1 MKIKATEPILDLK
14 EPIKSTDFV
23 SLEKIKSQQETV
35 GLKAIDE
42 NKHMPRVDKEISLQ
56 KIDEATKQDAP
67 LTLSDWQ
74 WLKDVYKQAMLLDEI
89 NRRAARQDKL
99 TSIKLTDTEHSKT
112 LSEMTIDKRVAAN
125 MAAAKE
131 LQKIHKEQLIRADVE
146 WREWIDKL
154 DRKTITNK
162 QELLEGFMK
171 ALGYKLGFVRQAW
184 NQRHLTEIKKS
195 LSKLSIEQQA
205 EAQRLHIQHQQDLH
219 KMKQEIAYVQKDA
232 GLRKLN
238 EALVAR
244 LFDVREWKDYKEDE
258 HARGEA
264 LLILRAQGFKTNV
277 QPLPSRLL
285 ELQKVVDNH
294 ERLRLNLEKKEHK
307 NLIEF
312 RNQLAELQSAAL
324 SNTGKQHLF
333 KLIDSRQLDKNMRA
347 DSGVELK
354 ATEYFYEQEKSILA
368 AVGYNLN
375 QVPLPWKRLKIEEE
389 KTASAQLL
397 NEKASQHKKDVES
410 VVKETSAAKTEQDIS
425 LLRPMENPAKKTNQQ
440 KSDEPLSALASKELS
455 PLKPKPF
462 KPNFPSM
469 SPKPHDINEQ
479 DEQLARLQTEKE
491 QKLLEAAQEVQLKLA
506 QMQVA
511 AQAAQAEAI
520 NTAPKPSGSADQNLQ
535 IHVGQKVKAVK

>member
-23 SLEKIKSQQETV
+23 SLEKIKNQQETV

-42 NKHMPRVDKEISLQ
+42 NKHMPRVDKEVSLQ
-56 KIDEATKQDAP
+56 KIDAATKQDAP

-74 WLKDVYKQAMLLDEI
+74 WLKDVYKQAVLLDEI
-89 NRRAARQDKL
+89 NRRATRQDKL
-99 TSIKLTDTEHSKT
+99 AAIKLTDSEHSKT

-125 MAAAKE
+125 IAAAKE
-131 LQKIHKEQLIRADVE
+131 LQQIRKEQRIRADIE

-219 KMKQEIAYVQKDA
+219 KMKQEIAFVQKDA
-232 GLRKLN
+232 VLRQLN

-244 LFDVREWKDYKEDE
+244 LFDVRAWKDFEEHE

-264 LLILRAQGFKTNV
+264 LLLLRAQGFKTNV

-294 ERLRLNLEKKEHK
+294 ERQRLNLEKKERE
-307 NLIEF
+307 NIIEF
-312 RNQLAELQSAAL
+312 RQQLAELQSAAL

-333 KLIDSRQLDKNMRA
+333 KLIDSRQLNKNMRA
-347 DSGVELK
+347 DNVAELRT
-354 ATEYFYEQEKSILA
+354 TEYFYKKAKSLLA

-375 QVPLPWKRLKIEEE
+375 HAPLPWKKLEIEEN
-389 KTASAQLL
+389 KTESSERL
-397 NEKASQHKKDVES
+397 NEKSSQNKKDVES
-410 VVKETSAAKTEQDIS
+410 LFKEIHTETTEQKMT
-425 LLRPMENPAKKTNQQ
+425 LLVPTENPGQKTNHQ
-440 KSDEPLSALASKELS
+440 KPDELLSALASKELS

-462 KPNFPSM
+462 KPNFPSI
-469 SPKPHDINEQ
+469 SPKPHDIHEQ
-479 DEQLARLQTEKE
+479 DEQLARLRTENE
-491 QKLLEAAQEVQLKLA
+491 QQLMEAAQETQLKLA

-511 AQAAQAEAI
+511 AQIAQAEAFHA
-520 NTAPKPSGSADQNLQ
+520 APKPAVPGEQQLKID
-535 IHVGQKVKAVK
+535 IKQKVKAAK

>member
-42 NKHMPRVDKEISLQ
+42 NKHMPRVDKEVALQ
-56 KIDEATKQDAP
+56 KIEAATKQEAP
-67 LTLSDWQ
+67 LTLNDWQ

-99 TSIKLTDTEHSKT
+99 ASIKLTDTEHSKT

-125 MAAAKE
+125 IASTKE
-131 LQKIHKEQLIRADVE
+131 LQKIRKEQLIRADVE

-195 LSKLSIEQQA
+195 LSKISIEQQA
-205 EAQRLHIQHQQDLH
+205 EAQRLHNQNQQDLLQLQ
-219 KMKQEIAYVQKDA
+219 QETAFVQKDA
-232 GLRKLN
+232 VLRQLN

-244 LFDVREWKDYKEDE
+244 LFDVRAWKDYEEHE
-258 HARGEA
+258 HARDEA
-264 LLILRAQGFKTNV
+264 LLLLRAQGFKTSV

-294 ERLRLNLEKKEHK
+294 ERLRLNLEKKERV

-312 RNQLAELQSAAL
+312 RHQLAELQSAAL

-347 DSGVELK
+347 DNVAELK
-354 ATEYFYEQEKSILA
+354 TTEYFYKKAKSLLA

-375 QVPLPWKRLKIEEE
+375 HVPLPWKKLEIEEN
-389 KTASAQLL
+389 KTESSERL
-397 NEKASQHKKDVES
+397 NEKSSQNKKDVES
-410 VVKETSAAKTEQDIS
+410 LFKEIHTETTEQKMN
-425 LLRPMENPAKKTNQQ
+425 LLHPTENPAKQTNHQ
-440 KSDEPLSALASKELS
+440 KPDEPLSALASKELS

-479 DEQLARLQTEKE
+479 DEQLARLKAEKE
-491 QKLLEAAQEVQLKLA
+491 QQLLEAAQEVQLKLA

-511 AQAAQAEAI
+511 AQIAQAEAF
-520 NTAPKPSGSADQNLQ
+520 NTAPKPAVPGEQHLKID
-535 IHVGQKVKAVK
+535 IKQKVKAAK

>member
-23 SLEKIKSQQETV
+23 SLEKIKNQQETV
-35 GLKAIDE
+35 GLKATDE

-56 KIDEATKQDAP
+56 KIEEATKQDAP
-67 LTLSDWQ
+67 LTLNDWQ

-99 TSIKLTDTEHSKT
+99 ASIKLTDTEHSKT

-125 MAAAKE
+125 IAAAKE
-131 LQKIHKEQLIRADVE
+131 LQKIRKEQLIRADVE

-171 ALGYKLGFVRQAW
+171 ALGYKLGFIRHAW

-195 LSKLSIEQQA
+195 LSKISIEQQA
-205 EAQRLHIQHQQDLH
+205 EAQRFHIQNQQDLLQLQ
-219 KMKQEIAYVQKDA
+219 QETAFVQKDA
-232 GLRKLN
+232 VLRQLS

-244 LFDVREWKDYKEDE
+244 LFDARVWKDYEEHE
-258 HARGEA
+258 HARDEA
-264 LLILRAQGFKTNV
+264 LLLLRAQGFKTNV
-277 QPLPSRLL
+277 QPLPSRLF

-294 ERLRLNLEKKEHK
+294 ERLRLNLEKKERE

-312 RNQLAELQSAAL
+312 RHQLAELQSAVL
-324 SNTGKQHLF
+324 SNTGKQQLF
-333 KLIDSRQLDKNMRA
+333 KIIDSRQLDKNMRA
-347 DSGVELK
+347 DNVAELK
-354 ATEYFYEQEKSILA
+354 TTEYFYKKAKSLLA

-375 QVPLPWKRLKIEEE
+375 RVPLPWKRLEIEEDKME
-389 KTASAQLL
+389 SSELL
-397 NEKASQHKKDVES
+397 NEKANQHKKDVDS
-410 VVKETSAAKTEQDIS
+410 LFKEISASKTDQQMN
-425 LLRPMENPAKKTNQQ
+425 LLHPTENPAKKTNHQ
-440 KSDEPLSALASKELS
+440 KPDEPLSALASKELS

-462 KPNFPSM
+462 KPNFPSI

-479 DEQLARLQTEKE
+479 EEQLARLQTEKE
-491 QKLLEAAQEVQLKLA
+491 QKLLESAQEVQLKLA

-511 AQAAQAEAI
+511 AQIAQAEAF
-520 NTAPKPSGSADQNLQ
+520 NAAPKPATPGEQHLKID
-535 IHVGQKVKAVK
+535 IKQKVKTAK

>member
-1 MKIKATEPILDLK
+1 
-14 EPIKSTDFV
+14 
-23 SLEKIKSQQETV
+23 
-35 GLKAIDE
+35 
-42 NKHMPRVDKEISLQ
+42 
-56 KIDEATKQDAP
+56 
-67 LTLSDWQ
+67 
-74 WLKDVYKQAMLLDEI
+74 
-89 NRRAARQDKL
+89 
-99 TSIKLTDTEHSKT
+99 
-112 LSEMTIDKRVAAN
+112 
-125 MAAAKE
+125 
-131 LQKIHKEQLIRADVE
+131 
-146 WREWIDKL
+146 
-154 DRKTITNK
+154 
-162 QELLEGFMK
+162 MK

-312 RNQLAELQSAAL
+312 RHQLAELQSAAL
-324 SNTGKQHLF
+324 SSTGKQQIF

-347 DSGVELK
+347 DSGEELK
-354 ATEYFYEQEKSILA
+354 TTEYFYQQEKSILA
-368 AVGYNLN
+368 AVGYSLN

-389 KTASAQLL
+389 KTASSQLL

-410 VVKETSAAKTEQDIS
+410 VVKKTSAAKTEQDIS
-425 LLRPMENPAKKTNQQ
+425 LLHPTDNSAKKTNQQ
-440 KSDEPLSALASKELS
+440 KPDVPLSALASKELS

-479 DEQLARLQTEKE
+479 EEQLARLQTEKE
-491 QKLLEAAQEVQLKLA
+491 QKLLESAQEVQLKLA

-511 AQAAQAEAI
+511 AQIAQAEAF
-520 NTAPKPSGSADQNLQ
+520 NAAPKPATPGEQHLKID
-535 IHVGQKVKAVK
+535 IKQKVKAAK

>member
-23 SLEKIKSQQETV
+23 SLDKIKNQQETV

-42 NKHMPRVDKEISLQ
+42 NKHMPRVDKEVALQ
-56 KIDEATKQDAP
+56 KIEAATKQDAS

-74 WLKDVYKQAMLLDEI
+74 WLKDVYKQAVLLDEI

-99 TSIKLTDTEHSKT
+99 ASIKLTDTEHSKT

-125 MAAAKE
+125 IKAAKE
-131 LQKIHKEQLIRADVE
+131 LQRIRNEQLIRADVE
-146 WREWIDKL
+146 WREWINKL
-154 DRKTITNK
+154 DHKTITNK

-205 EAQRLHIQHQQDLH
+205 EAQRLHIQHEYDLR
-219 KMKQEIAYVQKDA
+219 KMKQEIAYVKKDA
-232 GLRKLN
+232 ALRQLS

-244 LFDVREWKDYKEDE
+244 LFDVRVWKDYEEHE
-258 HARGEA
+258 HARVES
-264 LLILRAQGFKTNV
+264 LLLLRAQGFKTSV

-294 ERLRLNLEKKEHK
+294 ERLRLNLEKKERE

-347 DSGVELK
+347 DNVAELK
-354 ATEYFYEQEKSILA
+354 TTEYFYKQAKSLLA

-375 QVPLPWKRLKIEEE
+375 RVPLPWKRLEIEEE
-389 KTASAQLL
+389 KMESSELL
-397 NEKASQHKKDVES
+397 NEKANQHKKDVDS
-410 VVKETSAAKTEQDIS
+410 LFKEISASKTEQQMN
-425 LLRPMENPAKKTNQQ
+425 LLHPTENPAKKTNHQ
-440 KSDEPLSALASKELS
+440 KPDEPLSALASKELS

-491 QKLLEAAQEVQLKLA
+491 QQLLEATQEVQLKLA

-511 AQAAQAEAI
+511 AQIAQAEAF
-520 NTAPKPSGSADQNLQ
+520 NVAPKPAVPGEQQLKID
-535 IHVGQKVKAVK
+535 IKQKVKAAK

>member
-23 SLEKIKSQQETV
+23 SLEKIKNQQETV
-35 GLKAIDE
+35 GLKATDE

-56 KIDEATKQDAP
+56 KIEEATKQDAP
-67 LTLSDWQ
+67 LTLNDWQ

-99 TSIKLTDTEHSKT
+99 ASIKLTDTEHSKT

-125 MAAAKE
+125 IAAAKE
-131 LQKIHKEQLIRADVE
+131 LQKIRKEQLIRADVE

-171 ALGYKLGFVRQAW
+171 ALGYKLGFIRHAW

-195 LSKLSIEQQA
+195 LSKISIEQQA
-205 EAQRLHIQHQQDLH
+205 EAQRFHIQNQQDLLQLQ
-219 KMKQEIAYVQKDA
+219 QETAFVQKDA
-232 GLRKLN
+232 VLRQLS

-244 LFDVREWKDYKEDE
+244 LFDARVWKDYEEHE
-258 HARGEA
+258 HARDEA
-264 LLILRAQGFKTNV
+264 LLLLRAQGFKTNV
-277 QPLPSRLL
+277 QPLPSRLF

-294 ERLRLNLEKKEHK
+294 ERLRLNLEKKERE

-312 RNQLAELQSAAL
+312 RHQLAELQSAVL
-324 SNTGKQHLF
+324 SNTGKQQLF
-333 KLIDSRQLDKNMRA
+333 KIIDSRQLDKNMRA
-347 DSGVELK
+347 DNVAELK
-354 ATEYFYEQEKSILA
+354 TTEYFYKKAKSLLA

-375 QVPLPWKRLKIEEE
+375 RVPLPWKRLEIEEDKME
-389 KTASAQLL
+389 SSELL
-397 NEKASQHKKDVES
+397 NEKANQHKKDVDS
-410 VVKETSAAKTEQDIS
+410 LFKEISASKTDQQMN
-425 LLRPMENPAKKTNQQ
+425 LLHPTENPAKKTNHQ
-440 KSDEPLSALASKELS
+440 KPDEPLSALASKELS
-455 PLKPKPF
+455 SLKPKPF
-462 KPNFPSM
+462 KPNFPSI

-479 DEQLARLQTEKE
+479 EEQLARLQTEKE
-491 QKLLEAAQEVQLKLA
+491 QKLLESAQEVQLKLA

-511 AQAAQAEAI
+511 AQIAQAEAF
-520 NTAPKPSGSADQNLQ
+520 NAAPKPATPGEQHLKID
-535 IHVGQKVKAVK
+535 IKQKVKTAK

>member
-23 SLEKIKSQQETV
+23 SLEKIKNQQETV

-56 KIDEATKQDAP
+56 KIEEATKQDAP
-67 LTLSDWQ
+67 LTLNDWQ

-99 TSIKLTDTEHSKT
+99 ASIKLTDTEHSKT

-125 MAAAKE
+125 IAAAKE
-131 LQKIHKEQLIRADVE
+131 LQKIRKEQLIRADVE

-171 ALGYKLGFVRQAW
+171 ALGYKLGFIRHAW

-195 LSKLSIEQQA
+195 LSKISIEQQA
-205 EAQRLHIQHQQDLH
+205 EAQRLHIQNQQDLLQLQ
-219 KMKQEIAYVQKDA
+219 QETAFVQKDA
-232 GLRKLN
+232 VLRQLS

-244 LFDVREWKDYKEDE
+244 LFDARVWKDYEEHE
-258 HARGEA
+258 HARDEA
-264 LLILRAQGFKTNV
+264 LLLLRAQGFKTNG
-277 QPLPSRLL
+277 QPLPSRLF

-294 ERLRLNLEKKEHK
+294 ERLRLNLEKKERE

-312 RNQLAELQSAAL
+312 RHQLAELQSAVL
-324 SNTGKQHLF
+324 SNTGKQQLF
-333 KLIDSRQLDKNMRA
+333 KIIDSRQLDKNMRA
-347 DSGVELK
+347 DNVAELK
-354 ATEYFYEQEKSILA
+354 TTEYFYKKAKSLLA

-375 QVPLPWKRLKIEEE
+375 RVPLPWKRLEIEEDKME
-389 KTASAQLL
+389 SSELL
-397 NEKASQHKKDVES
+397 NEKANQHKKDVDS
-410 VVKETSAAKTEQDIS
+410 LFKEISASKTDQQMN
-425 LLRPMENPAKKTNQQ
+425 LLHPTENPAKKTNHQ
-440 KSDEPLSALASKELS
+440 KPDEPLSALASKELS

-479 DEQLARLQTEKE
+479 EEQLARLQTEKE
-491 QKLLEAAQEVQLKLA
+491 QKLLESAQEVQLKLA

-511 AQAAQAEAI
+511 AQIAQAEAF
-520 NTAPKPSGSADQNLQ
+520 NAAPKPATPGEQHLKID
-535 IHVGQKVKAVK
+535 IKQKVKAAK

>member
-1 MKIKATEPILDLK
+1 MKIKAPEPILDLK

-23 SLEKIKSQQETV
+23 SLEKIKNQQETV

-42 NKHMPRVDKEISLQ
+42 NKHMPRVDKEVSLQ
-56 KIDEATKQDAP
+56 KIEEATKQDAP

-74 WLKDVYKQAMLLDEI
+74 WLKDVYKQAVLLDEI
-89 NRRAARQDKL
+89 NRRVARQERL
-99 TSIKLTDTEHSKT
+99 AAIKLTDTEHSRT

-125 MAAAKE
+125 MAAAKD

-146 WREWIDKL
+146 WREWMDKL

-195 LSKLSIEQQA
+195 LSKISIEQQA
-205 EAQRLHIQHQQDLH
+205 EAQRLHIQHQQDLLQLQ
-219 KMKQEIAYVQKDA
+219 QETAFVQKDA

-244 LFDVREWKDYKEDE
+244 LFDVRVWKDYKEDE

-285 ELQKVVDNH
+285 ELQKMVDNH
-294 ERLRLNLEKKEHK
+294 ERLRLNLEKNEHK

-312 RNQLAELQSAAL
+312 RKLLAELQSAAL
-324 SNTGKQHLF
+324 SNTGKQHLL

-354 ATEYFYEQEKSILA
+354 ITEDFYQQEKSILA
-368 AVGYNLN
+368 PVGYNLN
-375 QVPLPWKRLKIEEE
+375 QAPLPWKRLKIEGE
-389 KTASAQLL
+389 KTSSSQLL
-397 NEKASQHKKDVES
+397 NEKDVES
-410 VVKETSAAKTEQDIS
+410 VAKENSAAKTKQDVS
-425 LLRPMENPAKKTNQQ
+425 LLRQAENSAQKTNQQ
-440 KSDEPLSALASKELS
+440 KPDEPLSALASKELS

-462 KPNFPSM
+462 KPHFPST
-469 SPKPHDINEQ
+469 SPKPHDIREQ

-491 QKLLEAAQEVQLKLA
+491 QKLLEVAQELQLKLA

-520 NTAPKPSGSADQNLQ
+520 NTSPKPSGSADQNLQ